1 MLGLEQEK
9 WGEGI
14 EFWVHF
20 EGRVE
25 THQHSDYG
33 GTEWDPEVT
42 LRPLT

>member
-9 WGEGI
+9 RGEGI

-25 THQHSDYG
+25 TTNTVTMVG
-33 GTEWDPEVT
+33 ERGTQ
-42 LRPLT
+42 R